1 MKIIVAIAVLAVAII
16 LGFGL
21 MTLFQGGEENRIRSN
36 KLMQL
41 RILAQAVAI
50 VIILIALWLA
60 GNGPG

>member
-1 MKIIVAIAVLAVAII
+1 MKILVALAVLAVAVI

-21 MTLFQGGEENRIRSN
+21 MTLFQGGEENRLRSN

-60 GNGPG
+60 GVGPG

>member
-1 MKIIVAIAVLAVAII
+1 MKILVAIAVLAVAVI

-21 MTLFQGGEENRIRSN
+21 MTLFQGGEENRLRSN

-41 RILAQAVAI
+41 RILAQAIAI

-60 GNGPG
+60 GVGPG

>member
-1 MKIIVAIAVLAVAII
+1 MKILVAIAVLAVAVI

-21 MTLFQGGEENRIRSN
+21 MTLFQGGEENRLRSN

-60 GNGPG
+60 GVGPG

>member
-1 MKIIVAIAVLAVAII
+1 MKILVAIAVLAVAVV

-21 MTLFQGGEENRIRSN
+21 MTLFQGGYDNRIRSN

-41 RILAQAVAI
+41 RIAAQAVAI
-50 VIILIALWLA
+50 VIILVALWVA

>member
-1 MKIIVAIAVLAVAII
+1 MKIIVLLAVLLVAVI

-21 MTLFQGGEENRIRSN
+21 MSLFQGGYDNRIRSN

-50 VIILIALWLA
+50 VIILIALWAA
-60 GNGPG
+60 GHGPG

>member
-1 MKIIVAIAVLAVAII
+1 MKILVAIAVLAVAVI

-21 MTLFQGGEENRIRSN
+21 MTLFQGGEENRLRSN

-50 VIILIALWLA
+50 VIILAALWLA

>member
-1 MKIIVAIAVLAVAII
+1 MKILVALAVLVVVVI

-21 MTLFQGGEENRIRSN
+21 MTMFQGGEDTRIRSN

-50 VIILIALWLA
+50 VIILIALWAA
-60 GNGPG
+60 GQGPS